1 MKRLLMLSL
10 ICFGLS
16 ITASAN
22 EEVKS
27 ISYVSHCSNFATSGQ
42 PVSYSFSSCINNN
55 FHSLG
60 REFDSPVYTSYCSNI
75 GRSVSFSFIS
85 CINNNFRTLARA
97 LDSTVYISNCASYD
111 SNRLSPSFVSC
122 ANNNFRRIQYELSRQ

>member
-1 MKRLLMLSL
+1 MLSL

-16 ITASAN
+16 LTISAN
-22 EEVKS
+22 EELETS
-27 ISYVSHCSNFATSGQ
+27 SYVSYCTNFATSGQ
-42 PVSYSFSSCINNN
+42 PVSYSFSSCINRN
-55 FHSLG
+55 FNSLG

-75 GRSVSFSFIS
+75 GRSVSFSFVS

-97 LDSTVYISNCASYD
+97 LDRAIYLPNCASYD

-122 ANNNFRRIQYELSRQ
+122 ANSNFRRIQYELDL